1 MGAELHEW
9 AASRSPILLPSS
21 NTSRSAGSEQTP
33 EDGGMHLNYHAY
45 FKAID
50 LQRELLRDAAE
61 ELGQLPMRSSWV
73 PEQPMTRY
81 VIEGLERSISA

>member
-1 MGAELHEW
+1 MGAELHKW
-9 AASRSPILLPSS
+9 AASKSPVLLPPS
-21 NTSRSAGSEQTP
+21 NTPRSRMPEQTL

-61 ELGQLPMRSSWV
+61 ELGQLPSVVRGFRNS
-73 PEQPMTRY
+73 P
-81 VIEGLERSISA
+81 